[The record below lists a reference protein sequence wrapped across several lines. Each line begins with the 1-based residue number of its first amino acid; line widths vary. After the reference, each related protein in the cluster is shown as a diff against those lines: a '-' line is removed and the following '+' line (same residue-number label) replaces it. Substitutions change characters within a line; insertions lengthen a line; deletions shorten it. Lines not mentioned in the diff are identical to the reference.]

1 MPKLVSRLL
10 AVAIAGLAV
19 YLAATG
25 VFGPRG
31 LLALNALRAEA
42 ASLHAQNEELANEVS
57 ELTEQAKR
65 LRDTDTAI
73 EEVARE
79 EHGFL
84 REGEV
89 IYQFKNEDEDLEKL
103 KKLEKEEARR

>member
-10 AVAIAGLAV
+10 AIAVALLAL

-31 LLALNALRAEA
+31 LIALGTLRAEA
-42 ASLHAQNEELANEVS
+42 AALHAQNEELSQEVQD
-57 ELTEQAKR
+57 LLEQAER
-65 LRDTDTAI
+65 LRNSDTAI

-89 IYQFKNEDEDLEKL
+89 IYQFKNEDEDLGQEQP
-103 KKLEKEEARR
+103 